1 MRSVSLKSE
10 SKSSVIYAPTTTKT
24 TQTFFLLAEFNLQL
38 LFLWPSNVSKRQ
50 IRIMIICTA
59 LPQNESRKLKLCLVN
74 KTLLICSSSNG
85 LLVMQSNEGLF
96 SIPDY

>member
-10 SKSSVIYAPTTTKT
+10 SKSSVIYAPTNDDELRL
-24 TQTFFLLAEFNLQL
+24 FLLAEFNLQL

-96 SIPDY
+96 SIPSY